1 MIVIINEKE
10 IPEKLR
16 DFIGADYYLTYPTQG
31 YTSDVVVI
39 NANRGKYVIKRATG
53 TCFRNMLDNEY
64 KVLSSINVQK
74 ISSPCIYEKYE
85 DNEYSWLLME
95 FIKGET
101 LRNAIRESTSSQR
114 HKMLVNYGKMLWQIH
129 SQKIEINNNDDAW
142 IERKLR
148 EAQYNLDNYRI
159 EGTVGKLNYLKNNKP
174 SMIKEVFIH
183 GDYTIDN
190 VMFYG
195 GEVSGVIDWGGG
207 TIGDPRYD
215 VALAIRPKDG
225 VFQNSEDVEYFYEGY
240 GGNRITK
247 KEFDY
252 FQSGGLY
259 DFF

>member
-1 MIVIINEKE
+1 
-10 IPEKLR
+10 
-16 DFIGADYYLTYPTQG
+16 
-31 YTSDVVVI
+31 
-39 NANRGKYVIKRATG
+39 
-53 TCFRNMLDNEY
+53 MLDNEY

-207 TIGDPRYD
+207 TIGC
-215 VALAIRPKDG
+215 L
-225 VFQNSEDVEYFYEGY
+225 
-240 GGNRITK
+240 
-247 KEFDY
+247 
-252 FQSGGLY
+252 LY
-259 DFF
+259 TSDAADEL

>member
-1 MIVIINEKE
+1 MIEK
-10 IPEKLR
+10 
-16 DFIGADYYLTYPTQG
+16 AW
-31 YTSDVVVI
+31 
-39 NANRGKYVIKRATG
+39 
-53 TCFRNMLDNEY
+53 RNCT
-64 KVLSSINVQK
+64 I
-74 ISSPCIYEKYE
+74 
-85 DNEYSWLLME
+85 
-95 FIKGET
+95 
-101 LRNAIRESTSSQR
+101 AIRESTSEQR

-148 EAQYNLDNYRI
+148 EAQYNLDNYKI
-159 EGTVGKLNYLKNNKP
+159 EGTVGGLNYLKNNKP
-174 SMIKEVFIH
+174 SMIKEAFIH

-195 GEVSGVIDWGGG
+195 GEVSGVIDWGSGA
-207 TIGDPRYD
+207 IGDPRYD
-215 VALAIRPKDG
+215 VALAIRQKDG

-240 GGNRITK
+240 GGNRITQ

>member
-1 MIVIINEKE
+1 
-10 IPEKLR
+10 
-16 DFIGADYYLTYPTQG
+16 
-31 YTSDVVVI
+31 
-39 NANRGKYVIKRATG
+39 
-53 TCFRNMLDNEY
+53 MLDNEY